1 MLELVDLGKRI
12 DKEVYRQ
19 TYPEL
24 QLRLAACQRAV
35 RAAEIPVLVVF
46 VIANSFPDRY
56 QHVLRDHRRLSKRP
70 SPGPKRILPWSR
82 RHKVPNSATLAG
94 RQGLRR

>member
-46 VIANSFPDRY
+46 E
-56 QHVLRDHRRLSKRP
+56 
-70 SPGPKRILPWSR
+70 G
-82 RHKVPNSATLAG
+82 
-94 RQGLRR
+94 